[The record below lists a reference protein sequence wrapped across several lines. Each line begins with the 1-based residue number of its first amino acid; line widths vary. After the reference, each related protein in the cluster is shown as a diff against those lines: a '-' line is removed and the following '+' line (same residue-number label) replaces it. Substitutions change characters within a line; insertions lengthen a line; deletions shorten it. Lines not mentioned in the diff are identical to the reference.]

1 MSIEGLA
8 NNLTTLPTVG
18 CDGLDPSWEN
28 VITDTEFPV
37 VSNTTVP
44 VSCLPGLWSCG
55 AAQVTCVKGTEFT
68 SDGGSPR
75 CCKHGGF
82 LVCSQQFIVYLSL
95 EYFSKELSHTF
106 KWRNE

>member
-95 EYFSKELSHTF
+95 EHFSKEHSHTF
-106 KWRNE
+106 KR